1 MSTSTL
7 TRPLSDTDRD
17 ELHAFL
23 ASRPGALDPEALDG
37 LFCALIVGP
46 ETVAPGDW
54 IPLALGESE
63 LVWDDEAQM
72 RRILELLLRE
82 WNSIAGGFQVDWR
95 DVPEPEMRDR
105 MYLPSVDP
113 THEDPEHPLASR
125 WAKGFG
131 KGLAVFGDQ
140 AWEIIDGDEEALA
153 TASLIAAL
161 DHGRNDTGEV
171 FDHASRKQLLAHVVV
186 GLQHL
191 YRLFRDETSH
201 SGRSHAPYRAPPLP
215 GRNDPCPCGSGLKF
229 KKCCGAPERLH

>member
-1 MSTSTL
+1 
-7 TRPLSDTDRD
+7 
-17 ELHAFL
+17 
-23 ASRPGALDPEALDG
+23 
-37 LFCALIVGP
+37 
-46 ETVAPGDW
+46 
-54 IPLALGESE
+54 
-63 LVWDDEAQM
+63 M

-161 DHGRNDTGEV
+161 DHGRNDTGR
-171 FDHASRKQLLAHVVV
+171 FSTTPAANSCWPTSLLACN
-186 GLQHL
+186 
-191 YRLFRDETSH
+191 TSIAS
-201 SGRSHAPYRAPPLP
+201 SGTKPAIRRSHAPHRAPPLP

-229 KKCCGAPERLH
+229 RNAAARPNACINS